1 MSLYNPLEK
10 KPSRLRLSK
19 ETKLPFLL
27 SLLLA
32 SISTFTTHISYPS
45 LQPELPLLYSLALP
59 EQQLI
64 AKEFI
69 FLLPSVAFGVFFF
82 HLVSCQILYS
92 IDRTFMKLMS
102 WLTVIFEALL
112 LFSLIRIISI
122 T

>member
-10 KPSRLRLSK
+10 KHNRLRLSK

-27 SLLLA
+27 ALLMA
-32 SISTFTTHISYPS
+32 SISTFTTLITYPS
-45 LQPELPLLYSLALP
+45 LQPELPLFYSLALP

-69 FLLPSVAFGVFFF
+69 FLLPAVTFGIFFF
-82 HLVSCQILYS
+82 HLISCQILYG

-102 WLTVIFEALL
+102 WLTVIFESLL